1 MKIINAAVDEVR
13 RDESKENSLLKKT
26 RYLWLK
32 NPSKLTPKQ
41 HKKLESLK
49 YQHLDTVRAYN
60 LKLSFQDFFTQPDR
74 AAGEEFLKRW
84 YYWATHSKLVPM
96 IQAAY
101 TIKDHWEGILSWF
114 ESRVSN
120 GILEGINSLIQAAK
134 ARARGYRNVKTLI
147 TMAYIIGSCLDYGLP
162 KYCLR

>member
-1 MKIINAAVDEVR
+1 
-13 RDESKENSLLKKT
+13 
-26 RYLWLK
+26 
-32 NPSKLTPKQ
+32 
-41 HKKLESLK
+41 
-49 YQHLDTVRAYN
+49 VRAYN

-96 IQAAY
+96 SQAAY
-101 TIKDHWEGILSWF
+101 TIKDHWEGILNWF

-120 GILEGINSLIQAAK
+120 GILEGINSLLQAAK

-147 TMAYIIGSCLDYGLP
+147 TMAYIIGSRLDYGLP
-162 KYCLR
+162 KYCLC

>member
-13 RDESKENSLLKKT
+13 RDESKENALLKKT

-32 NPSKLTPKQ
+32 NPPSLRPSSAKP
-41 HKKLESLK
+41 LESLK
-49 YQHLDTVRAYN
+49 YQHLDTGRAYN
-60 LKLSFQDFFTQPDR
+60 LKLSFRDFFTQPNR

-96 IQAAY
+96 IQAA
-101 TIKDHWEGILSWF
+101 
-114 ESRVSN
+114 
-120 GILEGINSLIQAAK
+120 K

-147 TMAYIIGSCLDYGLP
+147 TMAYIVGSRLDYGLP
-162 KYCLR
+162 KYCLC